1 MGMAPS
7 FCHYLPVPLD
17 EQMKEGGPRRSW
29 LWLMVGFVMAGLI
42 IALSI
47 FMVKYYSEACQNG
60 LELERQCQNVTQL
73 LKKQLIQA
81 KEESL
86 AAETRADTCNQ
97 SVGKLKA
104 QELQL
109 QARVRELERELT
121 KLNQTLQETLTKL
134 ERPRTENTQTTP
146 ASSKAI
152 IVLQMSTPL
161 LLLSL
166 SLAFLQL

>member
-1 MGMAPS
+1 MAPS
-7 FCHYLPVPLD
+7 FYHYLPVPMD
-17 EQMKEGGPRRSW
+17 DQMKEGTPRRCW
-29 LWLMVGFVMAGLI
+29 LWLLVGFVMAGLI

-60 LELERQCQNVTQL
+60 LELERQCHNVTQL

-97 SVGKLKA
+97 TVVKLKA

-109 QARVRELERELT
+109 QARVQELERNVTE
-121 KLNQTLQETLTKL
+121 LNQRLQETLKKL
-134 ERPRTENTQTTP
+134 ERPRTENTQTIP
-146 ASSKAI
+146 ASSQAT
-152 IVLQMSTPL
+152 IVLQLSMWL

-166 SLAFLQL
+166 AIPLL

>member
-1 MGMAPS
+1 MAPS
-7 FCHYLPVPLD
+7 FYHYLPVPLD
-17 EQMKEGGPRRSW
+17 DQMKEGGPRRCW
-29 LWLMVGFVMAGLI
+29 LGLMVGFVMAGLI

-47 FMVKYYSEACQNG
+47 FMVRYYSEACQNG
-60 LELERQCQNVTQL
+60 LELERQCHNVTQL

-97 SVGKLKA
+97 TVVKLKA

-109 QARVRELERELT
+109 QARVQELERELT

-134 ERPRTENTQTTP
+134 ERPRTENTQTTS
-146 ASSKAI
+146 ASSKATI
-152 IVLQMSTPL
+152 ILKVSMSL
-161 LLLSL
+161 LLLSPG
-166 SLAFLQL
+166 LAFLQL

>member
-1 MGMAPS
+1 MAPS
-7 FCHYLPVPLD
+7 FCHYSPVPMD
-17 EQMKEGGPRRSW
+17 EQMKEGGPRRCC
-29 LWLMVGFVMAGLI
+29 LWLLVGFVLAGLI

-47 FMVKYYSEACQNG
+47 FTVKYYSEACQNG
-60 LELERQCQNVTQL
+60 LQLERQCHNVTQL

-86 AAETRADTCNQ
+86 AAETRADTCDQ
-97 SVGKLKA
+97 TVVKLKA

-109 QARVRELERELT
+109 QARVQELERNVT
-121 KLNQTLQETLTKL
+121 GLNQRLQETLTKL

-146 ASSKAI
+146 ASSQAT
-152 IVLQMSTPL
+152 IVLQLSKSL

-166 SLAFLQL
+166 ATRLL